1 MFWSLL
7 GYIVAKACASPRNST
22 WFTRPFLLVRGWGL
36 GTTLTRSS
44 LFCGS
49 EFGLW
54 DRAGTWKLSHS
65 SGLTTRSTPP
75 ATLQIPSCHVIGHYP
90 DKFTDVTDQKP
101 DTVLLHHRAVSRHSS
116 VTSQGSIQ
124 TQFCYV
130 TGQYSN
136 TVLLH
141 HKTNNQ
147 VQFCYVTVEK
157 ILFWA
162 KQWSMNCVA
171 LFPVPPLPS
180 PLSPSFLLSK
190 KGCM

>member
-1 MFWSLL
+1 MSQKRALAQEIRL
-7 GYIVAKACASPRNST
+7 
-22 WFTRPFLLVRGWGL
+22 GL

-44 LFCGS
+44 LFRGS

-75 ATLQIPSCHVIGHYP
+75 ATLQIPSCHVIGQYP

-130 TGQYSN
+130 TGQYPD
-136 TVLLH
+136 TVLLRH
-141 HKTNNQ
+141 RA
-147 VQFCYVTVEK
+147 VQFCYVMGQYPDTV
-157 ILFWA
+157 
-162 KQWSMNCVA
+162 
-171 LFPVPPLPS
+171 
-180 PLSPSFLLSK
+180 LLCHGAVSRHSSV
-190 KGCM
+190 MSIFQYSTFTSQNQ